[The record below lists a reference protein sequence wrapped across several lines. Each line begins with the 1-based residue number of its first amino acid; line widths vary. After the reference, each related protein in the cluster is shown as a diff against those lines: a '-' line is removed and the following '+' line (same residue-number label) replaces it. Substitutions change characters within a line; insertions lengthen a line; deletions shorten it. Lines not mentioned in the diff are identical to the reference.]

1 MLKTLRAIWIS
12 HSHADHHLGLMKVLQ
27 ERRRVLEEEG
37 TQDQTEGKGS
47 EDMQQQAPVLIMAPG
62 SVLSWLREYR
72 RHVGDVPF
80 GETSLVDL
88 ANMTQDAQAFL
99 DSELGIVKLTNV
111 GVDHCKHAYG
121 VVVDAAAGW
130 RLVYSGDCRPSER
143 LVQAGKGAQ
152 VLIHE
157 ATFEGAKQDEA
168 LARKHCT
175 VEEAVGVARR
185 MEAQAVIL
193 THFSQRYPKFPVLPT
208 GPQLKICVAFDLM
221 KVRPSRGRGAGESSE
236 LQTDW
241 CGCSFDTAGQVFGPT
256 TGVGTPPCAAASVP
270 TRGGGG
276 DGRGD
281 NGSSGQNE
289 IEIEEAKRR
298 ALKKVTLTNDG
309 YEIRHWGHVQCGT
322 PTSRRLCE
330 SVCPGTSLLDAL
342 FDGVNPWR
350 SLTIAAYDAMQTGC

>member
-1 MLKTLRAIWIS
+1 MLKGLRAIWIS

-27 ERRRVLEEEG
+27 ERRRVLEEEA
-37 TQDQTEGKGS
+37 QDQTEGKGS
-47 EDMQQQAPVLIMAPG
+47 EETQQQAPVLIMAPG

-80 GETSLVDL
+80 GEASLVEL
-88 ANMTQDAQAFL
+88 PNMTQDAQAFL
-99 DSELGIVKLTNV
+99 DRELGIVKLTNV

-157 ATFEGAKQDEA
+157 ATFEAAKQDEA

-221 KVRPSRGRGAGESSE
+221 KVRPSRGMGAGESWGSI
-236 LQTDW
+236 LIGVW
-241 CGCSFDTAGQVFGPT
+241 VCFDAAGQVFGPT
-256 TGVGTPPCAAASVP
+256 TGVGTPACAAAFVP

-276 DGRGD
+276 DGRDD
-281 NGSSGQNE
+281 NGSGGQNE
-289 IEIEEAKRR
+289 IEIEKAKRR
-298 ALKKVTLTNDG
+298 ALKKVTFKMMITKSDTG
-309 YEIRHWGHVQCGT
+309 TCTMRHTDVT
-322 PTSRRLCE
+322 E
-330 SVCPGTSLLDAL
+330 AL
-342 FDGVNPWR
+342 RFCLSW
-350 SLTIAAYDAMQTGC
+350 